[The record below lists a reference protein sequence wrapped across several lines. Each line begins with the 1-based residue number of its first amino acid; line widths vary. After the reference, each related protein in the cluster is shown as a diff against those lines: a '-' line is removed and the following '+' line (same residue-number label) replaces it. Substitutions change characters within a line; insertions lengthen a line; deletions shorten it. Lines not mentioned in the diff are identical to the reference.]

1 MSLSFGRFRSKKW
14 NRTSAAVLAVALL
27 LLAGI
32 ALIYVKARQIPL
44 ISDDYVDLLDLSDWG
59 FFSKARTFFRPL
71 VKLYFES
78 LTPLL
83 GMDPAG
89 YHILSQ
95 FIHWLNSL
103 LLFAFCRHFF
113 KLKNPQ
119 GGRSERDRET
129 LISALLAAA
138 FAFSYTHSEAV
149 YWIAATTTLLE
160 ALFILLTLYA
170 YSHYLSNRK
179 TGFLLASLALFA
191 LGLGAKEGVFL
202 IVAMVPLYAFLA
214 QGEFR
219 LPPRGIILSWLG
231 FWVIG
236 GAYVLAVPR
245 VVSKAMHGGAY
256 AFKIGISLLKNI
268 QQFIFS
274 SILWTPFNDQPL
286 FAAQERLL
294 GARGP
299 SVPPFDPFSIW
310 FLLGIFCFLFLAVL
324 AWKGGVPTRVA
335 MAMLLVSTLPYAL
348 PPRHISGW
356 KVYPYPLRVY
366 YVIMLFFILMLAAFA
381 SRVKLAAS
389 RHAVRALAAFLAVA
403 ALVNGARVFLRAEE
417 WLHEGRK
424 FTAVVN
430 HIEKRIDGIRTPTLW
445 IRVVDPTDN
454 YGVFI
459 RYSFP
464 FYPRYKHRLQLLE
477 NQYSTWRKATAFKPN
492 VKRNLRRGTLTVFVI
507 SGTHI
512 EVFDKGNPGEPI

>member
-1 MSLSFGRFRSKKW
+1 MAAFSNWIKPKKW
-14 NRTSAAVLAVALL
+14 SRDTTAVLAVAIF

-32 ALIYVKARQIPL
+32 ALIYLKARHIAL

-89 YHILSQ
+89 YHLLSQ
-95 FIHWLNSL
+95 LIHWLNAL

-113 KLKNPQ
+113 RRKNPQ
-119 GGRSERDRET
+119 GGQSERDRET
-129 LISALLAAA
+129 LVSALLAAA

-149 YWIAATTTLLE
+149 FWIAATTTLLE
-160 ALFILLTLYA
+160 AFFILITLHA
-170 YSHYLSNRK
+170 YSRYLANRRV
-179 TGFLLASLALFA
+179 ASLAAALAFFA

-202 IVAMVPLYAFLA
+202 IVAMVPLYTLLE
-214 QGEFR
+214 QGELR
-219 LPPRGIILSWLG
+219 LPPRGIIFSWLG

-236 GAYVLAVPR
+236 AAYVLAIPR

-256 AFKIGISLLKNI
+256 AFKIGVSLLKNI

-274 SILWTPFNDQPL
+274 NILWTPFNDQPL

-294 GARGP
+294 GPQGP
-299 SVPPFDPFSIW
+299 GVPPFDPFNAW
-310 FLLGIFCFLFLAVL
+310 FLLGILCFLFLAVM
-324 AWKGGVPTRVA
+324 AWKGGFPTRVA

-366 YVIMLFFILMLAAFA
+366 YVIMIFFILMLVAFA
-381 SRVKLAAS
+381 SRVKLAVS
-389 RHAVRALAAFLAVA
+389 RHAVRTLAAFLAIV
-403 ALVNGARVFLRAEE
+403 ALVNGVRVFLRAGE
-417 WLHEGRK
+417 WIHEGRK
-424 FTAVVN
+424 FTSVVE
-430 HIEKRIDGIRTPTLW
+430 HVEMKIENVRTEVLW

-464 FYPRYKHRLQLLE
+464 FYPRHKRRLHLVE
-477 NQYSTWRKATAFKPN
+477 SQYPTWETATVFKPN
-492 VKRNLRRGTLTVFVI
+492 VRKNLRRGALTIFVI

-512 EVFDKGNPGEPI
+512 EVFDRENPGTPI